1 MATHFSIL
9 TWEILWTEEP
19 GRRQSTG
26 LQRVGLDWTSD
37 GLMDCIDWF
46 KPQQAGD
53 PGKADVSVWV
63 WRLERSMAQFSEL
76 MATLQDECQST
87 SFFNIILPPLKTSN
101 GEVSL
106 RGLGS
111 QTCHLSMMFL
121 LGEVPWG
128 NGLGHSLS
136 QGLRVSNS
144 DHCLIISRL
153 TAAWRQRG
161 QTNS

>member
-1 MATHFSIL
+1 MDRGAWQTTVHRTAKSRTRLNIG
-9 TWEILWTEEP
+9 WT
-19 GRRQSTG
+19 
-26 LQRVGLDWTSD
+26 D
-37 GLMDCIDWF
+37 GLYWLV
-46 KPQQAGD
+46 QTSAGWR
-53 PGKADVSVWV
+53 PRKSWCFSLSLKAGKINGPVQWTDGYIARWMSKY
-63 WRLERSMAQFSEL
+63 
-76 MATLQDECQST
+76 
-87 SFFNIILPPLKTSN
+87 IILPPLKTSS